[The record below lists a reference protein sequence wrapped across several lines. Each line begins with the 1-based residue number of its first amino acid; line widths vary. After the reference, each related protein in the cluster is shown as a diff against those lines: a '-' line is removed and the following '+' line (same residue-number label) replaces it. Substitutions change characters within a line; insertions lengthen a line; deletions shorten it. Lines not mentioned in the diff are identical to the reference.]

1 MSVEFLDLGG
11 NLSKIAQ
18 ERATSE
24 RKVEAPNIRQKFM
37 ELLERELNIS
47 QNDIDFSKS
56 LKDITDSSL
65 KIMNIRFM
73 IKEKFNKDISLKQ
86 LFSNQSIKSLESLL
100 IINDTENN
108 VESSLKSDDIDNM
121 SDEQVIDLFKG
132 VENE

>member
-56 LKDITDSSL
+56 LKRYYRL
-65 KIMNIRFM
+65 V
-73 IKEKFNKDISLKQ
+73 
-86 LFSNQSIKSLESLL
+86 
-100 IINDTENN
+100 TENY
-108 VESSLKSDDIDNM
+108 EYKIYDKREI
-121 SDEQVIDLFKG
+121 
-132 VENE
+132 

>member
-1 MSVEFLDLGG
+1 
-11 NLSKIAQ
+11 
-18 ERATSE
+18 
-24 RKVEAPNIRQKFM
+24 M

-56 LKDITDSSL
+56 LKDIKDSSL

-86 LFSNQSIKSLESLL
+86 LFSNQSIKILESLL

>member
-1 MSVEFLDLGG
+1 
-11 NLSKIAQ
+11 
-18 ERATSE
+18 
-24 RKVEAPNIRQKFM
+24 
-37 ELLERELNIS
+37 
-47 QNDIDFSKS
+47 
-56 LKDITDSSL
+56 
-65 KIMNIRFM
+65 M

>member
-1 MSVEFLDLGG
+1 
-11 NLSKIAQ
+11 
-18 ERATSE
+18 
-24 RKVEAPNIRQKFM
+24 
-37 ELLERELNIS
+37 
-47 QNDIDFSKS
+47 
-56 LKDITDSSL
+56 
-65 KIMNIRFM
+65 MNIRFM

>member
-1 MSVEFLDLGG
+1 
-11 NLSKIAQ
+11 
-18 ERATSE
+18 
-24 RKVEAPNIRQKFM
+24 M